1 MAGVGVGGAP
11 SAQGLSVTAVL
22 EVPGKP
28 ALDLGLALD
37 VGSGHTLGSVIAGVV
52 AVRAA
57 VNDALTTVI
66 EDNKEVKRAGAADAD
81 SASAPKK
88 AKGADES

>member
-37 VGSGHTLGSVIAGVV
+37 VGSGHTLGSVIAVGHELPHPTPFPP
-52 AVRAA
+52 RATSFRHLFGCRDMA
-57 VNDALTTVI
+57 QHS
-66 EDNKEVKRAGAADAD
+66 AAA
-81 SASAPKK
+81 
-88 AKGADES
+88 